1 MLKYLPHPQSNID
14 TKPPY
19 LLVGVLSG
27 CTIVLFSMC
36 VIISHVYF
44 LKGCPFGFTVVFF
57 NMPRIIIS
65 LLHNP
70 PE

>member
-44 LKGCPFGFTVVFF
+44 LKGCPFGFTVVSF
-57 NMPRIIIS
+57 
-65 LLHNP
+65 
-70 PE
+70 